1 MYFFLIFMKK
11 HTEINTLENSQ
22 PPSVNAWA
30 EWRRGGILEQTC
42 ILIKLSDQQNIP
54 ALFIFILILLDWRK
68 MFSTDS

>member
-22 PPSVNAWA
+22 QPSVNA

-54 ALFIFILILLDWRK
+54 ALFIFILILLEWRK